1 MTEAEATT
9 AAAEATEEKK
19 PKEGPD
25 YDGVVKGKYD
35 WGADTGNKKGA
46 DDDVK
51 GEAITKYAWS
61 DGKKAVS
68 VYVEMDG
75 LDEVAE
81 DALKA
86 ESGETDCTFTIA
98 AIGNPPTKKVLRL
111 ASLANEIDGVKLV
124 RKPGKNTVVLKLQ
137 KKEEKSWFQ
146 LLSGS
151 SGGGGG
157 DDEDGGMGGMGGMDM
172 GGMGGMEGM
181 DMSALQGMMGG
192 MGGMGM

>member
-9 AAAEATEEKK
+9 AATEEQK

-68 VYVEMDG
+68 VYVEMEG
-75 LDEVAE
+75 LDDVAE
-81 DALKA
+81 DALKV
-86 ESGETDCTFTIA
+86 ESGESDFTFTIT
-98 AIGNPPTKKVLRL
+98 AIGSPPKQKVLRM
-111 ASLANEIDGVKLV
+111 AGLANE
-124 RKPGKNTVVLKLQ
+124 
-137 KKEEKSWFQ
+137 
-146 LLSGS
+146 
-151 SGGGGG
+151 
-157 DDEDGGMGGMGGMDM
+157 
-172 GGMGGMEGM
+172 
-181 DMSALQGMMGG
+181 
-192 MGGMGM
+192 